1 MKMEQKGKAV
11 CMSTSTIN
19 RKTAKIDISMNIMIT
34 YNGLTF
40 NKAGLL

>member
-1 MKMEQKGKAV
+1 MKKEQKGKAL

-34 YNGLTF
+34 YMALTS
-40 NKAGLL
+40 NRDDLI